1 MKAFLNG
8 EKTRT
13 RNVSRNC
20 LKPVFN
26 LGQNCGKLTFLK
38 SYRDV
43 ILVPPGHAT
52 VDAKVDGVG
61 EEDAGVD
68 EHGHSVG
75 QLIVNEVQVHAGI
88 FT

>member
-1 MKAFLNG
+1 MERRQEPETSLGIAWNQ
-8 EKTRT
+8 
-13 RNVSRNC
+13 
-20 LKPVFN
+20 FN
-26 LGQNCGKLTFLK
+26 SGQNCGKLAFFK
-38 SYRDV
+38 SYKDV
-43 ILVPPGHAT
+43 TLVPPGHAT

-88 FT
+88 CT